1 MLILTHSFR
10 EYSPPQ
16 LGRLG
21 SGWPHCVCIQS
32 AKISGFPAPHL
43 ELTPSLG
50 FVSQGILK
58 CSHVDNEKPI
68 TMGSL
73 NVNLCREH
81 SGLLIIMCQVDNRY
95 WCYATP
101 GCCHLPVDSE
111 SPEDKNVSFMTL
123 YLQCRAWNL
132 HGELSLYNVEHH
144 DEFLSDFTFI
154 VLYFLYYLGTQKSQ
168 HWPMCSEL
176 WDVTDAEKS
185 LDRISA
191 FTALWSVRK
200 VALGPAPTL
209 SYILPDTI
217 HDIWIDS

>member
-1 MLILTHSFR
+1 MLILTHGFR

-32 AKISGFPAPHL
+32 AKISGFPAPHV
-43 ELTPSLG
+43 ELIPSLD

-68 TMGSL
+68 TVGSL
-73 NVNLCREH
+73 NVSLRREH
-81 SGLLIIMCQVDNRY
+81 SGLLIIMCQVGNRH
-95 WCYATP
+95 WCYTTA

-123 YLQCRAWNL
+123 YLQCRAWGTL
-132 HGELSLYNVEHH
+132 FVQCWTPRWVFEWFHFHC
-144 DEFLSDFTFI
+144 I
-154 VLYFLYYLGTQKSQ
+154 IFLYYLGTQKSQ

-176 WDVTDAEKS
+176 WDVTDVEKS
-185 LDRISA
+185 LDRIST
-191 FTALWSVRK
+191 FTSL
-200 VALGPAPTL
+200 
-209 SYILPDTI
+209 
-217 HDIWIDS
+217 